1 MADPLTLSL
10 DIGGSGLKAGI
21 LDAAGAFASGPVR
34 VATPPRATPDTLI
47 AALVPLIADL
57 GQFDRVSVGFPGVVR
72 HGRTLTAANLNND
85 AWRDFPLTAT
95 LAERYARPV
104 RMLNDATVQGL
115 GVIGGTGI
123 ECVVTLGTGMGFAL
137 FDHGYPAPHLELSH
151 HPLRKGLTYEENVGD
166 AALREVGRRRWNIR
180 LGFALGCIEKLV
192 GYDTLYLGG
201 GNARHIRLEL
211 AGNVRIVSNQAG
223 ITGGVRL
230 WDAALDRMFAA

>member
-21 LDAAGAFASGPVR
+21 LDAAGAFASGPIR
-34 VATPPRATPDTLI
+34 VPTPPRATPDTLI

-57 GQFDRVSVGFPGVVR
+57 GHFDRVSVGFPGVVR
-72 HGRTLTAANLNND
+72 QGRTLTAANLNND

-115 GVIGGTGI
+115 GVIGGNGI

-137 FDHGYPAPHLELSH
+137 FDHGYPVPHLELSH

-180 LGFALGCIEKLV
+180 LGFALACIEKLV
-192 GYDTLYLGG
+192 GYDMLYLGG
-201 GNARHIRLEL
+201 GNARHVRLEL
-211 AGNVRIVSNQAG
+211 AENVRIVSNQAG